1 MKFTIAY
8 YLLLIYATVI
18 LNPIIPLAEDSVM
31 HCFAEAYHVAT
42 VHAKYGNNH
51 LEKQEAGTSD
61 ESNSNTKNV
70 LKEDNNTSVHIA
82 VIEPAFDLDTRNIK
96 SLRFIQPN
104 TSLRNIFLN
113 IVIPPPKSSYKN
125 V

>member
-61 ESNSNTKNV
+61 ESNSNTKNI
-70 LKEDNNTSVHIA
+70 LKEDNNASVHIP
-82 VIEPAFDLDTRNIK
+82 VIEPAFNSHIRNVE
-96 SLRFIQPN
+96 SLHFIQPN
-104 TSLRNIFLN
+104 TSLRKVFLS
-113 IVIPPPKSSYKN
+113 ILMPPPKFSYN
-125 V
+125 YF